1 MLREGHLLTYNAC
14 ACMLARE
21 PSYLSLLEAHAS
33 SGTLFGHF
41 PVRGSFIPVK
51 VLFSYI
57 SHKGLLGTA
66 GDGWGRLGTAGDGW
80 GRLGMLGTAG
90 DRDL

>member
-1 MLREGHLLTYNAC
+1 MGGTRTRG
-14 ACMLARE
+14 
-21 PSYLSLLEAHAS
+21 S
-33 SGTLFGHF
+33 SGGGNWAAGQPLVGGSAACSRETSQCLLH
-41 PVRGSFIPVK
+41 RGSFIPVK